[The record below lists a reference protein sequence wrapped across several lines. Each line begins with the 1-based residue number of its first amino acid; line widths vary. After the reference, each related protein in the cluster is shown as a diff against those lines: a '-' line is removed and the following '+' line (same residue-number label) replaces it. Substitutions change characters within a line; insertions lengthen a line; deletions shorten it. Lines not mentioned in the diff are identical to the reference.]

1 MNTFFRIK
9 CTEVILS
16 NSTRELLRFEITK
29 MLIAVL
35 TNKVVVSFRI
45 ILDTLSFGTATAAVD
60 EHLFKKQRF
69 STALGEVVRGR
80 RALDA
85 RSHDDCIVLHCLSRS
100 AQVGSAPRCLPANRP
115 NSKFLTT
122 QRRRQQNTQHIH
134 GTSTQSLQS
143 RSALVII
150 IVTLGPAYIITNL

>member
-35 TNKVVVSFRI
+35 TNKVAVSFRI

-85 RSHDDCIVLHCLSRS
+85 RSHDDCIVLHCLIRS
-100 AQVGSAPRCLPANRP
+100 APPCLPANRP
-115 NSKFLTT
+115 NSKFLTS

>member
-9 CTEVILS
+9 CAEVILS
-16 NSTRELLRFEITK
+16 NSTRKLLRFEITK

-35 TNKVVVSFRI
+35 TNKVVVTFRI

-69 STALGEVVRGR
+69 STALGEVVSGR

-85 RSHDDCIVLHCLSRS
+85 RSHDDCIVLHCLTR
-100 AQVGSAPRCLPANRP
+100 SAPRCLPANRP

-134 GTSTQSLQS
+134 GTSTPSL
-143 RSALVII
+143 
-150 IVTLGPAYIITNL
+150 